1 MRQRRQTLGATTIGM
16 TEKGL
21 VLLVGDSVAL
31 RDRASGLLV
40 VAVDSPDGGSGKV
53 GTQAGALQVWS
64 HGARWLVVDGGGG
77 QIALHNT
84 SLNCFLRI
92 EADEVSTAPAL
103 LPRNNGGAA
112 QRFTV
117 LHSSEGEGMVALLS
131 AHCQHFLLVSDQGRV
146 YAAPCSCAK
155 LQQDVFALR
164 VEPHPPLLQ
173 KDAQLEKRR

>member
-1 MRQRRQTLGATTIGM
+1 M